1 MKKILTY
8 AFAVMAASAVFSS
21 CNLDVFPHGSLSYDE
36 DMVLFTDTKEL
47 GYLANGLYGTFR
59 GNFYGE
65 YSQTE
70 ELMFDGFNAT
80 ADYGNNYG
88 AVHRLDNN
96 FNASNYEIRDFWA
109 NRYSSIKNYNIVIR
123 GVDNLP
129 EEYDNLRKDAELV
142 KGEALFFRAFAYLD
156 LIRHYAKDYDAST
169 AANELGVPLVL
180 VYNQSEKP
188 SRASVKEVYDQI
200 KADLDGA
207 AERLAGVS
215 GKVASGKV
223 TIDAVNAL
231 YARDFLDVK
240 DYAQAAAYAKKVI
253 GSAAGYTLSSTME
266 DFKKEYYNDEGT
278 ESIMMMY
285 ASQTE
290 NGSGT
295 NSMFTSMA
303 SDSEHGRFFS
313 SPYFLPS
320 QKLIN
325 LYDESDL
332 RLKGWFTKGANA
344 FTGETYPV
352 RLVSD
357 FYTNEFYVFTK
368 YLGNPALTSSNVLNA
383 RQHVKPLLIGEM
395 YLIAAEADFRGGNTS
410 GALATL
416 NALQEARGAQK
427 NVTVNEDII
436 ANEWFKETV
445 GEGLRLSTIRRF
457 GKGYSGRA
465 AQPRA
470 AALTLLMSG
479 SEYEA
484 KTVAASD
491 HHLVWPIPSNEIQT
505 NPNIAS
511 QQNPGY

>member
-1 MKKILTY
+1 MKKILTD
-8 AFAVMAASAVFSS
+8 AFAVLTASAVITS
-21 CNLDVFPHGSLSYDE
+21 CDLDVFPHGSLSYDE
-36 DMVLFTDTKEL
+36 DMVLFHDAQEL
-47 GYLANGLYGTFR
+47 GYLENGLYGSFR

-65 YSQTE
+65 YAQTE
-70 ELMFDGFNAT
+70 EVMFDGFNAT

-88 AVHRLDNN
+88 GVHRLDNN
-96 FNASNYEIRDFWA
+96 FNASDYYIRDFWA
-109 NRYSSIKNYNIVIR
+109 SRYSSIKDYNIVIR
-123 GVDNLP
+123 GIENLP
-129 EEYDNLRKDAELV
+129 EEYDNLKEDAELV

-156 LIRHYAKDYDAST
+156 LIRHFAKNYDASS
-169 AANELGVPLVL
+169 ASSDYGVPLVL

-188 SRASVKEVYDQI
+188 SRATVKEVYDQI

-207 AERLAGVS
+207 AERLSGVS
-215 GKVASGKV
+215 GEVASGDV

-231 YARDFLDVK
+231 YARYFMDVK
-240 DYAQAAAYAKKVI
+240 DYAQAASYAKRVI
-253 GSAAGYTLSSTME
+253 GSSAGYALSATMD
-266 DFKKEYYNDEGT
+266 DFKKEYYTDEGT
-278 ESIMMMY
+278 EAIMQLY

-295 NSMFTSMA
+295 NNMYTFMA
-303 SDSEHGRFFS
+303 SDSEHGRYFS

-320 QKLIN
+320 QKLLS
-325 LYDESDL
+325 LYDETDL
-332 RLKGWFTKGANA
+332 RLQGWFTKGANA

-352 RLVSD
+352 KLVSD
-357 FYTNEFYVFTK
+357 FYTDEIYVFTK
-368 YLGNPALTSSNVLNA
+368 YLGNPGLTSSNVLNG

-395 YLIAAEADFRGGNTS
+395 YLIAAEADFRAGNTAA
-410 GALATL
+410 ALATL
-416 NALQEARGAQK
+416 NELQEARGAQK
-427 NVTVNEDII
+427 NATITEDIL

-470 AALTLLMSG
+470 TSLTLLMTG
-479 SEYEA
+479 ADYES
-484 KTVAASD
+484 KTVAATD
-491 HHLVWPIPSNEIQT
+491 YHLVWPIPSNEIQT